1 MYNKVVNERIN
12 EVTNL
17 NMGRKLNSI
26 QDEIFNLEISK
37 EANQVTNEPEA
48 VKEAK
53 VEEKKPSN
61 IFEATKIRQQD
72 QEQKE
77 INKAKLNPS
86 FKAFIPARKVLDER
100 KSVTIYIKRKTIE
113 KLKKTAKNKGYSLG
127 EIIEFLV
134 DGIQE

>member
-1 MYNKVVNERIN
+1 
-12 EVTNL
+12 
-17 NMGRKLNSI
+17 MGRKLNSI
-26 QDEIFNLEISK
+26 ADEIFNLEI
-37 EANQVTNEPEA
+37 NEEVNEVKPET
-48 VKEAK
+48 AK
-53 VEEKKPSN
+53 VEQQKEIKVEPKKPSN

-72 QEQKE
+72 QEQEEK
-77 INKAKLNPS
+77 NKAKSNPS
-86 FKAFIPARKVLDER
+86 FKTFIPARKVLDER